1 MLADAPSALL
11 IATLAAVLWVGPAVA
26 GSRDQEAV
34 GLAVSRG
41 EIRPLADILDAV
53 RGQLPGDIIGVE
65 VKNEKDRWVYEL
77 RVVDRKGRLFD
88 VYVNGRDGVIQRIKE
103 K

>member
-1 MLADAPSALL
+1 MRAGAPSALI
-11 IATLAAVLWVGPAVA
+11 IATLAAVLWAGTAVA

-41 EIRPLADILDAV
+41 EIRPLSDILDAV
-53 RGQLPGDIIGVE
+53 RGQLPGDVIGVE
-65 VKNEKDRWVYEL
+65 VKNDKDRWVYEL
-77 RVVDRKGRLFD
+77 RVVDPKGRLFD
-88 VYVNGRDGVIQRIKE
+88 VYVNARDGVIQRIKE